1 MGTPAQRTPKRCRVC
16 PRPRAETLETM
27 EDSYELALEDGR
39 AKVVATDQPIGV
51 GDALLL
57 GDEVLLVVR
66 ESEQRP
72 KDGRARFE
80 CRLALKLRGH
90 GRELLDCAEELRL
103 KFTRV
108 REARTQ

>member
-1 MGTPAQRTPKRCRVC
+1 V
-16 PRPRAETLETM
+16 ETFQTM

-39 AKVVATDQPIGV
+39 AKVVAADQPIAV

-57 GDEVLLVVR
+57 DDEVLLVVR
-66 ESEQRP
+66 EAEERP
-72 KDGRARFE
+72 RHGRARFE
-80 CRLALKLRGH
+80 CRLALRLRGQ
-90 GRELLDCAEELRL
+90 GRDLLDYAEELRL

>member
-1 MGTPAQRTPKRCRVC
+1 
-16 PRPRAETLETM
+16 M
-27 EDSYELALEDGR
+27 EASYELALEDGR
-39 AKVVATDQPIGV
+39 AKVVAADQPIGI

-66 ESEQRP
+66 ESEERP
-72 KDGRARFE
+72 RDVRARFE
-80 CRLALKLRGH
+80 CRLALRLRGQ
-90 GRELLDCAEELRL
+90 GRELLDYAEELRL

>member
-1 MGTPAQRTPKRCRVC
+1 
-16 PRPRAETLETM
+16 M
-27 EDSYELALEDGR
+27 EDAYELAIDDGR
-39 AKVVATDQPIGV
+39 AKVVAADEPIGV

-66 ESEQRP
+66 ERQERP
-72 KDGRARFE
+72 RDGRARFE
-80 CRLALKLRGH
+80 CRLALRLRGQ
-90 GRELLDCAEELRL
+90 GRELLDYAEELRL

>member
-1 MGTPAQRTPKRCRVC
+1 
-16 PRPRAETLETM
+16 M
-27 EDSYELALEDGR
+27 EESYELALEDGR
-39 AKVVATDQPIGV
+39 AKVVAADQPIAV

-66 ESEQRP
+66 ASEERP
-72 KDGRARFE
+72 RRGLARFE
-80 CRLALKLRGH
+80 CRLALKLRCQ
-90 GRELLDCAEELRL
+90 GRELLDYAEELRL